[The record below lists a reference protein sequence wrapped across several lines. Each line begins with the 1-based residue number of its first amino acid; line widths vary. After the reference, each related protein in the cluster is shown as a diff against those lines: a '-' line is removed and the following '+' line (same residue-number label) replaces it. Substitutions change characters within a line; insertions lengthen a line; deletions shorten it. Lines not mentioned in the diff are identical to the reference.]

1 MTTPDWLTELRV
13 TPAQLAELKVMC
25 QPEPTPPLPP
35 LWPAILGIPVVVVD
49 DPEQSTL
56 YGRTWT
62 DVYEAAKERSV

>member
-25 QPEPTPPLPP
+25 QAAPTPPLPP
-35 LWPAILGIPVVVVD
+35 LWPAILDIPVIVVD

-56 YGRTWT
+56 TGRTWT
-62 DVYEAAKERSV
+62 DVYEAVKGRN